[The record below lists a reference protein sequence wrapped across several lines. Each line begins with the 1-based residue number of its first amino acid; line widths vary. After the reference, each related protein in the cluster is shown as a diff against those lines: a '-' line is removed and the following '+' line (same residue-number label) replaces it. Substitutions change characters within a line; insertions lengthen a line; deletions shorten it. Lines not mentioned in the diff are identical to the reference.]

1 MQANAV
7 FACVCVQGCVGR
19 RKQRESLPP
28 AASAPLI
35 LINPSNN
42 PPDIGC
48 PVFVGGLV
56 GESEEGVGGV
66 NPSHPNAPRWGRHFR
81 GWRQRMK
88 S

>member
-1 MQANAV
+1 M
-7 FACVCVQGCVGR
+7 GR

-42 PPDIGC
+42 PPDIVC

-56 GESEEGVGGV
+56 GEEGESEEGVGELILHTQ
-66 NPSHPNAPRWGRHFR
+66 PL
-81 GWRQRMK
+81 
-88 S
+88 